1 MSEQKFELRPLK
13 STDLGVVCKI
23 VAGIGLRE
31 FKACLKS
38 DAVIEAMSARDSKK
52 DDKDNIARNLGL
64 EVVLDVA
71 GIIMSNIPKV
81 ENDIQK
87 FSASVAGL
95 TLKEI
100 QELDFA
106 DFGELIMQIIM
117 KEDFKD
123 FFGRVVKLLK

>member
-13 STDLGVVCKI
+13 STDLGIICKI

-38 DAVIEAMSARDSKK
+38 DAVIEAMSARDSNK
-52 DDKDNIARNLGL
+52 DEIARNLGL

-71 GIIMSNIPKV
+71 GIIISNIPKV
-81 ENDIQK
+81 ENDVQK
-87 FSASVAGL
+87 FSASVSGL